1 MQDFG
6 LVVIGAHSG
15 LFLKDL
21 VSEYQDQNILLV
33 EPVPY
38 NYEILLQGGNVKKI
52 LIYLLSIGIFGVASI
67 ANSQTIRI
75 GTEGAYPPWNNLNSA
90 GELEG
95 AEIDFGNE
103 ACERMGVT
111 CEWVTQDWD
120 GIIPALLQGKYD
132 IIIAGMSITEE
143 RKEKVNFTTGYM
155 TDGAR
160 FAVLKNSGLANLNIA
175 GMAKVNLNNAGGKEQ
190 AAIGQLIAAM
200 DGKTVCVQS
209 STIHQNF
216 LEKHMSGAVDVELY
230 QAVDDHNLDLAAGRC
245 DAVLADV
252 GSIIDFMES
261 DGGVDVAFTG
271 PTFSGGVFGDG
282 VGGAVRKEDTD
293 ILEMW
298 NAAIAEM
305 SKDGTTAEITKEWFG
320 RDISM

>member
-1 MQDFG
+1 MKKF
-6 LVVIGAHSG
+6 
-15 LFLKDL
+15 
-21 VSEYQDQNILLV
+21 ILSLTA
-33 EPVPY
+33 
-38 NYEILLQGGNVKKI
+38 
-52 LIYLLSIGIFGVASI
+52 LSVLCIATVAN
-67 ANSQTIRI
+67 AKTIRI

-103 ACERMGVT
+103 ACKRMAVE

-120 GIIPALLQGKYD
+120 GIIPALLNGKYD
-132 IIIAGMSITEE
+132 IIVAGMSITEE
-143 RKEKVNFTTGYM
+143 RKEEVNFTNGYM

-160 FAVLKNSGLANLNIA
+160 FAVLKGSGLADLKIA
-175 GMAKVNLNNAGGKEQ
+175 GMEKVNLNNAGGKEQ

-200 DGKTVCVQS
+200 SGKTICVQS

-216 LEKHMSGAVDVELY
+216 LEKHMAGAVEVRLY
-230 QAVDDHNLDLAAGRC
+230 QSVDDHNLDLAAGRC
-245 DAVLADV
+245 DAIVADV
-252 GSIIDFMES
+252 GSVIDFIDT

-282 VGGAVRKEDTD
+282 VGGAIRKEDTD

-298 NAAIAEM
+298 NKVIAEM
-305 SKDGTTAEITKEWFG
+305 GSDGTTAEITKKWFG

>member
-1 MQDFG
+1 MKKFLILVLSLSVLG
-6 LVVIGAHSG
+6 L
-15 LFLKDL
+15 
-21 VSEYQDQNILLV
+21 
-33 EPVPY
+33 
-38 NYEILLQGGNVKKI
+38 
-52 LIYLLSIGIFGVASI
+52 ASI

-75 GTEGAYPPWNNLNSA
+75 GTEGAYPPWNNINSA
-90 GELEG
+90 GDLEG

-103 ACERMGVT
+103 ACKRMGVT

-216 LEKHMSGAVDVELY
+216 LEKHMSGAVDVKLY

>member
-1 MQDFG
+1 M
-6 LVVIGAHSG
+6 A
-15 LFLKDL
+15 
-21 VSEYQDQNILLV
+21 N
-33 EPVPY
+33 
-38 NYEILLQGGNVKKI
+38 
-52 LIYLLSIGIFGVASI
+52 I
-67 ANSQTIRI
+67 ANSKTIRI

-95 AEIDFGNE
+95 AEIEFGNE
-103 ACERMGVT
+103 ACKRMGAT

-132 IIIAGMSITEE
+132 IIVAGMSITEE

-160 FAVLKNSGLANLNIA
+160 FAVLKDSGLADLSIA

-200 DGKTVCVQS
+200 DGMTVCVQS

-216 LEKHMSGAVDVELY
+216 LEQHMSGAVDVKLY

-245 DAVLADV
+245 DAILADV

-298 NAAIAEM
+298 NKAIAEM
-305 SKDGTTAEITKEWFG
+305 SADGTTAEITKKWFG

>member
-1 MQDFG
+1 M
-6 LVVIGAHSG
+6 
-15 LFLKDL
+15 
-21 VSEYQDQNILLV
+21 
-33 EPVPY
+33 
-38 NYEILLQGGNVKKI
+38 KKI
-52 LIYLLSIGIFGVASI
+52 LISLFTISLLFGI
-67 ANSQTIRI
+67 NSVNAKSIRI

-103 ACERMGVT
+103 ACSRMAVE

-120 GIIPALLQGKYD
+120 GIIPALLNGKYD

-160 FAVLKNSGLANLNIA
+160 FAVLKDSGLADMKIT
-175 GMAKVNLNNAGGKEQ
+175 GMSKVNLNNAGGKEQ
-190 AAIGQLIAAM
+190 AAIGQLISAM
-200 DGKTVCVQS
+200 NGKTVCVQS

-216 LEKHMSGAVDVELY
+216 VEKHMAGAVELKLY
-230 QAVDDHNLDLAAGRC
+230 QSVDDHNLDLAAGRC
-245 DAVLADV
+245 DAILADV
-252 GSIIDFMES
+252 GSIIDFMEAG
-261 DGGVDVAFTG
+261 GGVDVAFTG

-298 NAAIAEM
+298 NKVIADM
-305 SKDGTTAEITKEWFG
+305 SADGTTAKITQKWFG

>member
-1 MQDFG
+1 M
-6 LVVIGAHSG
+6 
-15 LFLKDL
+15 
-21 VSEYQDQNILLV
+21 
-33 EPVPY
+33 
-38 NYEILLQGGNVKKI
+38 KKI
-52 LIYLLSIGIFGVASI
+52 LLILFSLSFLSLTTISNAKS
-67 ANSQTIRI
+67 IRI

-103 ACERMGVT
+103 ACARMGVD

-143 RKEKVNFTTGYM
+143 RKEKVNFTNGYM

-216 LEKHMSGAVDVELY
+216 LEKHMSGAVDVKLY

-282 VGGAVRKEDTD
+282 VGGAVRKEDKD

>member
-1 MQDFG
+1 
-6 LVVIGAHSG
+6 
-15 LFLKDL
+15 
-21 VSEYQDQNILLV
+21 
-33 EPVPY
+33 
-38 NYEILLQGGNVKKI
+38 VKKI
-52 LIYLLSIGIFGVASI
+52 LIYLLSIGVFGVASI

-103 ACERMGVT
+103 ACKRMGVT

-143 RKEKVNFTTGYM
+143 RKEKVNFTSGYM

-200 DGKTVCVQS
+200 DSKTVCVQS

-216 LEKHMSGAVDVELY
+216 LEKHMSGAVDVKLY

-298 NAAIAEM
+298 NAAISEM

>member
-1 MQDFG
+1 M
-6 LVVIGAHSG
+6 
-15 LFLKDL
+15 
-21 VSEYQDQNILLV
+21 
-33 EPVPY
+33 
-38 NYEILLQGGNVKKI
+38 KKI
-52 LIYLLSIGIFGVASI
+52 LIYLLSIGVFGVASI

-103 ACERMGVT
+103 ACKRMGVT

-143 RKEKVNFTTGYM
+143 RKEKVNFTNGYM

-216 LEKHMSGAVDVELY
+216 LEKHMSGAVDVKLY

-282 VGGAVRKEDTD
+282 VGGAVRKEDAD
-293 ILEMW
+293 ILQMW

>member
-1 MQDFG
+1 M
-6 LVVIGAHSG
+6 
-15 LFLKDL
+15 
-21 VSEYQDQNILLV
+21 
-33 EPVPY
+33 
-38 NYEILLQGGNVKKI
+38 KKI
-52 LIYLLSIGIFGVASI
+52 LIYLLSIGIFGIASI

-103 ACERMGVT
+103 ACERMAVT

-216 LEKHMSGAVDVELY
+216 LEKHMSGAVDVKLY

-305 SKDGTTAEITKEWFG
+305 SKDGTTAKITKEWFG

>member
-1 MQDFG
+1 MKKFLLIVLSLSVLG
-6 LVVIGAHSG
+6 L
-15 LFLKDL
+15 
-21 VSEYQDQNILLV
+21 
-33 EPVPY
+33 
-38 NYEILLQGGNVKKI
+38 
-52 LIYLLSIGIFGVASI
+52 ASI

-90 GELEG
+90 GDLEG

-103 ACERMGVT
+103 ACKRMGVT

-160 FAVLKNSGLANLNIA
+160 FAVLKNSGLADLNIA

-216 LEKHMSGAVDVELY
+216 LEKHMSGAVDVKLY

-252 GSIIDFMES
+252 GSIIDFMDS

-298 NAAIAEM
+298 NTAISEM

>member
-1 MQDFG
+1 M
-6 LVVIGAHSG
+6 
-15 LFLKDL
+15 
-21 VSEYQDQNILLV
+21 
-33 EPVPY
+33 
-38 NYEILLQGGNVKKI
+38 KKI
-52 LIYLLSIGIFGVASI
+52 LLLVLSLSVLGLASI

-75 GTEGAYPPWNNLNSA
+75 GTEGAYPPWNNINSA
-90 GELEG
+90 GDLEG

-103 ACERMGVT
+103 ACSRMGVT

-160 FAVLKNSGLANLNIA
+160 FAVLKNSGLADLNIA

-216 LEKHMSGAVDVELY
+216 LEKHMSGAVDVKLY

-245 DAVLADV
+245 DAILADV

-282 VGGAVRKEDTD
+282 VGGAIRKEDDD

-298 NAAIAEM
+298 NSVISEM
-305 SKDGTTAEITKEWFG
+305 SKDGTTAEITKKWFG

>member
-1 MQDFG
+1 MKK
-6 LVVIGAHSG
+6 
-15 LFLKDL
+15 FLL
-21 VSEYQDQNILLV
+21 ILLS
-33 EPVPY
+33 
-38 NYEILLQGGNVKKI
+38 
-52 LIYLLSIGIFGVASI
+52 LSLFSLATISNAK
-67 ANSQTIRI
+67 TIRI

-90 GELEG
+90 GDLEG

-103 ACERMGVT
+103 ACARMGVD

-143 RKEKVNFTTGYM
+143 RKEKVNFTNGYM

-160 FAVLKNSGLANLNIA
+160 FAVLKGSGLADLSIA
-175 GMAKVNLNNAGGKEQ
+175 KKVNLNNAGGKEQ

-200 DGKTVCVQS
+200 DGATVCVQS

-216 LEKHMSGAVDVELY
+216 LEKHMSGAVNVKLY

-245 DAVLADV
+245 DAILADV

-282 VGGAVRKEDTD
+282 VGGAIRKEDTD

-298 NAAIAEM
+298 NAVIAEM
-305 SKDGTTAEITKEWFG
+305 SADGTTAEITKKWFG

>member
-1 MQDFG
+1 MKN
-6 LVVIGAHSG
+6 
-15 LFLKDL
+15 FLI
-21 VSEYQDQNILLV
+21 S
-33 EPVPY
+33 
-38 NYEILLQGGNVKKI
+38 
-52 LIYLLSIGIFGVASI
+52 LIALSLLSLTSIGNAQS
-67 ANSQTIRI
+67 IRI

-103 ACERMGVT
+103 ACKRMGVD

-120 GIIPALLQGKYD
+120 GIIPALLNGKYD

-143 RKEKVNFTTGYM
+143 RKEKVNFTNGYM

-160 FAVLKNSGLANLNIA
+160 FAVLEGSGLADLSVA

-200 DGKTVCVQS
+200 EGKTVCVQS

-216 LEKHMSGAVDVELY
+216 VEQHMAGSVDMSLY
-230 QAVDDHNLDLAAGRC
+230 QTVDDHNLDLATGRC
-245 DAVLADV
+245 DAILADV
-252 GSIIDFMES
+252 GSIIDFMDS

-298 NAAIAEM
+298 NAVISEM
-305 SKDGTTAEITKEWFG
+305 SADGTTAEITKKWFG

>member
-1 MQDFG
+1 MKKFLIFVLSLGVFG
-6 LVVIGAHSG
+6 
-15 LFLKDL
+15 F
-21 VSEYQDQNILLV
+21 
-33 EPVPY
+33 
-38 NYEILLQGGNVKKI
+38 
-52 LIYLLSIGIFGVASI
+52 ASI

-75 GTEGAYPPWNNLNSA
+75 GTEGAYPPWNNINSA
-90 GELEG
+90 GDLEG

-160 FAVLKNSGLANLNIA
+160 FAVLKDSGLADLNIA

-216 LEKHMSGAVDVELY
+216 LEKHMSGAVDVKLY

-245 DAVLADV
+245 DAILADV

-282 VGGAVRKEDTD
+282 VGGAVRKEDGD

-298 NAAIAEM
+298 NNVIMEM
-305 SKDGTTAEITKEWFG
+305 SKDGTTAEITKKWFG

>member
-1 MQDFG
+1 MKNF
-6 LVVIGAHSG
+6 I
-15 LFLKDL
+15 
-21 VSEYQDQNILLV
+21 
-33 EPVPY
+33 
-38 NYEILLQGGNVKKI
+38 
-52 LIYLLSIGIFGVASI
+52 IYLLSIGVFGVASI

-103 ACERMGVT
+103 ACKRMGVT

-216 LEKHMSGAVDVELY
+216 LEKHMSGAVDVKLY

-282 VGGAVRKEDTD
+282 VGGAVRKEDTE
-293 ILEMW
+293 ILELW

>member
-1 MQDFG
+1 MKKFLISLFTVSLLFG
-6 LVVIGAHSG
+6 I
-15 LFLKDL
+15 
-21 VSEYQDQNILLV
+21 
-33 EPVPY
+33 
-38 NYEILLQGGNVKKI
+38 
-52 LIYLLSIGIFGVASI
+52 
-67 ANSQTIRI
+67 NSVNAKSIRI

-103 ACERMGVT
+103 ACSRMAVE

-120 GIIPALLQGKYD
+120 GIIPALLNGKYD

-160 FAVLKNSGLANLNIA
+160 FAVLKDSGLADMKIA
-175 GMAKVNLNNAGGKEQ
+175 GMSKVNLNNAGGKEQ
-190 AAIGQLIAAM
+190 AAIGQLISAM
-200 DGKTVCVQS
+200 NGKTVCVQS

-216 LEKHMSGAVDVELY
+216 IEKHMAGAVELKLY
-230 QAVDDHNLDLAAGRC
+230 QSVDDHNLDLAAGRC
-245 DAVLADV
+245 DAILADV
-252 GSIIDFMES
+252 GSIIDFMEAG
-261 DGGVDVAFTG
+261 GGVDVAFTG

-298 NAAIAEM
+298 NKVIADM
-305 SKDGTTAEITKEWFG
+305 SADGTTAKITQKWFG

>member
-1 MQDFG
+1 M
-6 LVVIGAHSG
+6 
-15 LFLKDL
+15 
-21 VSEYQDQNILLV
+21 
-33 EPVPY
+33 
-38 NYEILLQGGNVKKI
+38 KKI
-52 LIYLLSIGIFGVASI
+52 LLSLLALAMLSSISL
-67 ANSQTIRI
+67 ANAKSIRI

-103 ACERMGVT
+103 ACKRMGVE
-111 CEWVTQDWD
+111 CEWITQDWD
-120 GIIPALLQGKYD
+120 GIIPALLNGKYD

-143 RKEKVNFTTGYM
+143 RKQKVNFTTGYM

-160 FAVLKNSGLANLNIA
+160 FAVLKDSGLANLSIA

-200 DGKTVCVQS
+200 NGKTVCVQS

-216 LEKHMSGAVDVELY
+216 LEKHMAGAVEVRLY

-245 DAVLADV
+245 DAILADV

-261 DGGVDVAFTG
+261 DGGVNIAFTG

-298 NAAIAEM
+298 NSAIAEM
-305 SKDGTTAEITKEWFG
+305 SADGTTAAITKQWFG

>member
-1 MQDFG
+1 MKKFLLIVLSLGVLG
-6 LVVIGAHSG
+6 LS
-15 LFLKDL
+15 
-21 VSEYQDQNILLV
+21 
-33 EPVPY
+33 
-38 NYEILLQGGNVKKI
+38 
-52 LIYLLSIGIFGVASI
+52 SI

-75 GTEGAYPPWNNLNSA
+75 GTEGAYPPWNNINSA
-90 GELEG
+90 GDLEG
-95 AEIDFGNE
+95 AEIEFGNE
-103 ACERMGVT
+103 ACKRMGVT

-160 FAVLKNSGLANLNIA
+160 FAVLKDSGLADLTIA

-216 LEKHMSGAVDVELY
+216 LEKHMSGAVDVKLY

-298 NAAIAEM
+298 NSAITEM
-305 SKDGTTAEITKEWFG
+305 SKDGTTAEITKRWFG

>member
-1 MQDFG
+1 MKKFLLVVLSLSVFG
-6 LVVIGAHSG
+6 L
-15 LFLKDL
+15 
-21 VSEYQDQNILLV
+21 
-33 EPVPY
+33 
-38 NYEILLQGGNVKKI
+38 
-52 LIYLLSIGIFGVASI
+52 ASI

-75 GTEGAYPPWNNLNSA
+75 GTEGAYPPWNNINSA
-90 GELEG
+90 GDLEG

-103 ACERMGVT
+103 ACKRMGVT

-160 FAVLKNSGLANLNIA
+160 FAVLKDSGLSDLNIA

-216 LEKHMSGAVDVELY
+216 LEKHMSGAVDVKLY

>member
-1 MQDFG
+1 M
-6 LVVIGAHSG
+6 
-15 LFLKDL
+15 K
-21 VSEYQDQNILLV
+21 NILLV
-33 EPVPY
+33 V
-38 NYEILLQGGNVKKI
+38 
-52 LIYLLSIGIFGVASI
+52 LSLSVFGLASI

-75 GTEGAYPPWNNLNSA
+75 GTEGAYPPWNNINSA
-90 GELEG
+90 GDLEG

-160 FAVLKNSGLANLNIA
+160 FAVLKDSGLADLNIA

-216 LEKHMSGAVDVELY
+216 LEKHMSGAVDVKLY

-271 PTFSGGVFGDG
+271 PTFAGGVFGDG
-282 VGGAVRKEDTD
+282 VGGAVRKEDTE
-293 ILEMW
+293 ILDMW
-298 NAAIAEM
+298 NAAISEM

>member
-1 MQDFG
+1 M
-6 LVVIGAHSG
+6 
-15 LFLKDL
+15 K
-21 VSEYQDQNILLV
+21 NILLIV
-33 EPVPY
+33 
-38 NYEILLQGGNVKKI
+38 
-52 LIYLLSIGIFGVASI
+52 LSLSVFGLASI

-75 GTEGAYPPWNNLNSA
+75 GTEGAYPPWNNINSA
-90 GELEG
+90 GDLEG

-160 FAVLKNSGLANLNIA
+160 FAVLKDSGLADLNIA

-216 LEKHMSGAVDVELY
+216 LEKHMSGAVDVKLY

-282 VGGAVRKEDTD
+282 VGGAVRKEDTE
-293 ILEMW
+293 ILDMW
-298 NAAIAEM
+298 NSAISEM

>member
-1 MQDFG
+1 M
-6 LVVIGAHSG
+6 
-15 LFLKDL
+15 
-21 VSEYQDQNILLV
+21 
-33 EPVPY
+33 
-38 NYEILLQGGNVKKI
+38 KKI
-52 LIYLLSIGIFGVASI
+52 LIYLLSIGVFGVASI

-103 ACERMGVT
+103 ACKRMGVT

-160 FAVLKNSGLANLNIA
+160 FAVLKNSGLAILNIS

-216 LEKHMSGAVDVELY
+216 LEKHMSGAVDVKLY

>member
-1 MQDFG
+1 MKKFLI
-6 LVVIGAHSG
+6 LV
-15 LFLKDL
+15 
-21 VSEYQDQNILLV
+21 
-33 EPVPY
+33 
-38 NYEILLQGGNVKKI
+38 
-52 LIYLLSIGIFGVASI
+52 LSLSVLGIASI
-67 ANSQTIRI
+67 ASSQTIRI
-75 GTEGAYPPWNNLNSA
+75 GTEGAYPPWNNINSA
-90 GELEG
+90 GDLEG

-160 FAVLKNSGLANLNIA
+160 FAVLKNSGLADLNIS

-216 LEKHMSGAVDVELY
+216 LEKHMSGAVDVKLY

-298 NAAIAEM
+298 NGAISEM
-305 SKDGTTAEITKEWFG
+305 SKDGTTAEITKKWFG

>member
-1 MQDFG
+1 M
-6 LVVIGAHSG
+6 
-15 LFLKDL
+15 
-21 VSEYQDQNILLV
+21 
-33 EPVPY
+33 
-38 NYEILLQGGNVKKI
+38 KKI
-52 LIYLLSIGIFGVASI
+52 LIYLLSIGVFGVASI

-103 ACERMGVT
+103 ACKRMGVT

-216 LEKHMSGAVDVELY
+216 LEKHMSGAVDVKLY

-282 VGGAVRKEDTD
+282 VGGAVRKEDTE

-298 NAAIAEM
+298 NSAIAEM
-305 SKDGTTAEITKEWFG
+305 SKDGTTAAITKEWFG

>member
-1 MQDFG
+1 
-6 LVVIGAHSG
+6 V
-15 LFLKDL
+15 K
-21 VSEYQDQNILLV
+21 NILLI
-33 EPVPY
+33 
-38 NYEILLQGGNVKKI
+38 ILS
-52 LIYLLSIGIFGVASI
+52 LSVFGLASI

-75 GTEGAYPPWNNLNSA
+75 GTEGAYPPWNNINSA
-90 GELEG
+90 GDLEG

-160 FAVLKNSGLANLNIA
+160 FAVLKDSGLADLNIA
-175 GMAKVNLNNAGGKEQ
+175 GMSKVNLNNAGGKEQ

-216 LEKHMSGAVDVELY
+216 LEKHMSGAVDVKLY

-282 VGGAVRKEDTD
+282 VGGAVRKEDTE
-293 ILEMW
+293 ILDMW
-298 NAAIAEM
+298 NAAISEM

>member
-1 MQDFG
+1 
-6 LVVIGAHSG
+6 
-15 LFLKDL
+15 
-21 VSEYQDQNILLV
+21 
-33 EPVPY
+33 
-38 NYEILLQGGNVKKI
+38 VKKI
-52 LIYLLSIGIFGVASI
+52 LLILLSLSLFSLATISNAK
-67 ANSQTIRI
+67 TIRI

-90 GELEG
+90 GDLEG

-103 ACERMGVT
+103 ACARMSVD

-143 RKEKVNFTTGYM
+143 RKEKVNFTNGYM

-160 FAVLKNSGLANLNIA
+160 FAVLKGSGLADLSIA
-175 GMAKVNLNNAGGKEQ
+175 KKVNLNNAGGKEQ

-200 DGKTVCVQS
+200 DGATVCVQS

-216 LEKHMSGAVDVELY
+216 LEKHMSGAVNVKLY

-245 DAVLADV
+245 DAILADV

-282 VGGAVRKEDTD
+282 VGGAIRKEDTD

-298 NAAIAEM
+298 NAVIAEM
-305 SKDGTTAEITKEWFG
+305 SADGTTAEITKKWFG

>member
-1 MQDFG
+1 
-6 LVVIGAHSG
+6 
-15 LFLKDL
+15 
-21 VSEYQDQNILLV
+21 
-33 EPVPY
+33 
-38 NYEILLQGGNVKKI
+38 VKKFI
-52 LIYLLSIGIFGVASI
+52 IYLLSIGVFGVASI

-216 LEKHMSGAVDVELY
+216 LEKHMSGAVDVKLY

-282 VGGAVRKEDTD
+282 VGGAVRKEDTE

>member
-1 MQDFG
+1 MKKFL
-6 LVVIGAHSG
+6 LVVLSLGVLG
-15 LFLKDL
+15 L
-21 VSEYQDQNILLV
+21 
-33 EPVPY
+33 
-38 NYEILLQGGNVKKI
+38 
-52 LIYLLSIGIFGVASI
+52 ASI

-143 RKEKVNFTTGYM
+143 RKEKVNFTNGYM

-160 FAVLKNSGLANLNIA
+160 FAVLKDGGLADLNIA

-216 LEKHMSGAVDVELY
+216 LEKHMSGAVDVKLY

-245 DAVLADV
+245 DVILADV

-261 DGGVDVAFTG
+261 DGGVDVSFTG

-282 VGGAVRKEDTD
+282 VGGAVRKEDND

-298 NAAIAEM
+298 NAVILEM
-305 SKDGTTAEITKEWFG
+305 SKDGTTAEITKRWFG

>member
-1 MQDFG
+1 M
-6 LVVIGAHSG
+6 
-15 LFLKDL
+15 
-21 VSEYQDQNILLV
+21 
-33 EPVPY
+33 
-38 NYEILLQGGNVKKI
+38 KKI

-103 ACERMGVT
+103 ACKRMGVT

-216 LEKHMSGAVDVELY
+216 LEKHMSGAVDVKLY

-282 VGGAVRKEDTD
+282 VGGALRKEDTD

>member
-1 MQDFG
+1 
-6 LVVIGAHSG
+6 
-15 LFLKDL
+15 
-21 VSEYQDQNILLV
+21 
-33 EPVPY
+33 
-38 NYEILLQGGNVKKI
+38 VKKI
-52 LIYLLSIGIFGVASI
+52 LIYLLSFGIFGVASI

-103 ACERMGVT
+103 ACKRMGVT

-216 LEKHMSGAVDVELY
+216 LEKHMSGAVDVKLY

-252 GSIIDFMES
+252 GSIIDFMDS

>member
-1 MQDFG
+1 M
-6 LVVIGAHSG
+6 
-15 LFLKDL
+15 
-21 VSEYQDQNILLV
+21 
-33 EPVPY
+33 
-38 NYEILLQGGNVKKI
+38 KKI
-52 LIYLLSIGIFGVASI
+52 LIYLLSISIFGVASI

-216 LEKHMSGAVDVELY
+216 LEKHMSGAVDVKLY

>member
-1 MQDFG
+1 M
-6 LVVIGAHSG
+6 
-15 LFLKDL
+15 
-21 VSEYQDQNILLV
+21 
-33 EPVPY
+33 
-38 NYEILLQGGNVKKI
+38 KKFI
-52 LIYLLSIGIFGVASI
+52 IYLLSVGVFGVASI

-216 LEKHMSGAVDVELY
+216 LEKHMSGAVDVKLY

-271 PTFSGGVFGDG
+271 PTFSGGGFGDG
-282 VGGAVRKEDTD
+282 VGGAVRKEDTA